1 VFHSACIQEADVDG
15 LGDLAPVAKKLWDVY
30 REWQERL
37 SPRLESLDPRR
48 KRRSRTGRHLAG
60 FAAGLG
66 VGVGLGVLFAPGR
79 SPEPGARKKPQ
90 TAGAADAPRS
100 LDVVTGVQRPAI
112 QLRPTESQLAER
124 PDAAAIDPL
133 ALINQGSREELM
145 AIEGIGP
152 VAAADMIKGR
162 PYASI
167 EAVLQDRNLPPSI
180 VELVQAECL
189 RRKAA

>member
-1 VFHSACIQEADVDG
+1 MDG
-15 LGDLAPVAKKLWDVY
+15 LGDLAPIAKKLWDVY
-30 REWQERL
+30 SEWRERVT
-37 SPRLESLDPRR
+37 PRLESLDPRR
-48 KRRSRTGRHLAG
+48 KRRSSAGRHLAG

-66 VGVGLGVLFAPGR
+66 LGLGLGVLFAPGKG
-79 SPEPGARKKPQ
+79 PQPGARKKPQ
-90 TAGAADAPRS
+90 SAGSADAPRS

-112 QLRPTESQLAER
+112 QLRPTESQLAE
-124 PDAAAIDPL
+124 PSDSAALDPL
-133 ALINQGSREELM
+133 ALINHSSREELI

-152 VAAADMIKGR
+152 VAAADIVKGR